1 MSGTPLSPDG
11 LAADRLGRNG
21 LEPGRAALDRLSAAG
36 PVRARQVPTAAR
48 IARRRAAVSL
58 TKYALPVAALA
69 LLGSVAAW
77 PELARVRDQ
86 ARISFRRVAAVD
98 PESGR
103 LRDAHYR
110 GVDERGRPY
119 TITADWAAQAGP
131 VRVNLGEPKGDI
143 VPEGGGWL
151 MVQAHDGV
159 YIQHSGQLDLS
170 HEVVLYRDNGT
181 VMRTESAAL
190 DVRTGAAAGDD
201 QTHAEGPFGVLDAQ
215 GFTLTDK
222 GAVIQF
228 RGPARLVL
236 NGEQK

>member
-1 MSGTPLSPDG
+1 M
-11 LAADRLGRNG
+11 ARND
-21 LEPGRAALDRLSAAG
+21 LEPGRAGLDRLSAAG

-48 IARRRAAVSL
+48 IARRRTAVSL

-69 LLGSVAAW
+69 LLGSIAAW
-77 PELARVRDQ
+77 PELARLRNQ
-86 ARISFRRVAAVD
+86 ARIDLRRLASVD
-98 PESGR
+98 VGSGR

-131 VRVNLGEPKGDI
+131 LRVNLGEPKGDI
-143 VPEGGGWL
+143 VPESGGWL
-151 MVQAHDGV
+151 MVQSHDGV
-159 YIQHSGQLDLS
+159 YIQHLGQLDLS

-190 DVRTGAAAGDD
+190 DVKTGAAASDD
-201 QTHAEGPFGVLDAQ
+201 QTHAEGPFGTLDAQ

-236 NGEQK
+236 NQAEK

>member
-1 MSGTPLSPDG
+1 MSVTPLV
-11 LAADRLGRNG
+11 RND
-21 LEPGRAALDRLSAAG
+21 LEPGRAGLDRLSAAG

-48 IARRRAAVSL
+48 IARRRTAVSL
-58 TKYALPVAALA
+58 TKYALPIAALA
-69 LLGSVAAW
+69 LLGSIAAW
-77 PELARVRDQ
+77 PELVRLRDQ
-86 ARISFRRVAAVD
+86 TRIGLRHLAAV
-98 PESGR
+98 EMGSGR

-131 VRVNLGEPKGDI
+131 LRVNLGEPKGDI
-143 VPEGGGWL
+143 VPESGGWL
-151 MVQAHDGV
+151 MVQSHDGV
-159 YIQHSGQLDLS
+159 YIQHLGQLDLS

-190 DVRTGAAAGDD
+190 DVKTGAAASDD
-201 QTHAEGPFGVLDAQ
+201 QTHAEGPFGTLDAQ

-236 NGEQK
+236 NQAEK

>member
-1 MSGTPLSPDG
+1 MNGPPLSRDG
-11 LAADRLGRNG
+11 LVQNDLEQGR
-21 LEPGRAALDRLSAAG
+21 PGMDRLSAAG

-69 LLGSVAAW
+69 LLGSIAAW
-77 PELARVRDQ
+77 PELVRVRDQ
-86 ARISFRRVAAVD
+86 ARIGFRRVASVD
-98 PESGR
+98 PGSGR

-143 VPEGGGWL
+143 VPENGGWL
-151 MVQAHDGV
+151 MVQSHDGV
-159 YIQHSGQLDLS
+159 YMQHSGLLDLS

-181 VMRTESAAL
+181 VMRTESATL
-190 DVRTGAAAGDD
+190 DVKTGAAASDD

-222 GAVIQF
+222 GAAIQF

-236 NGEQK
+236 NGAEK

>member
-1 MSGTPLSPDG
+1 MSGTPLAQD
-11 LAADRLGRNG
+11 
-21 LEPGRAALDRLSAAG
+21 LEPGRAGLDRLSAAG
-36 PVRARQVPTAAR
+36 PVRARQVPTAKR
-48 IARRRAAVSL
+48 IARRRTVVSL
-58 TKYALPVAALA
+58 TKYALPIAALL
-69 LLGSVAAW
+69 LLGSIAAW

-86 ARISFRRVAAVD
+86 ARIGFHRLASVD
-98 PESGR
+98 AGSGR

-143 VPEGGGWL
+143 VPENGGWL
-151 MVQAHDGV
+151 MVQSHDGV
-159 YIQHSGQLDLS
+159 YMQHSGQLDLS
-170 HEVVLYRDNGT
+170 HDVVLYRDNGT
-181 VMRTESAAL
+181 VMRTESAAV
-190 DVRTGAAAGDD
+190 DVRTGAAASDD

-228 RGPARLVL
+228 HGPARLVL
-236 NGEQK
+236 NGAEK